1 MLRLIRNLVGTLCL
15 LTGVLLFSL
24 PDISAFWQRREAEKE
39 IQLFQKQSKDAR
51 KTDALYQKGKLYN
64 QKIFHNGQ
72 SGLIDAWSYETA
84 PSILQGIQGVFGTI
98 KIPKMKVNLPLYVG
112 ASEKNLIKGAAIL
125 GQTSLPIGGENTNC
139 VIAGHRGYQG
149 IPYFREIER
158 LKTNDKVIVTNPWE
172 TLTYRVERIKIIRP
186 EEVEEIKIQ
195 SEKEMVTLLTCHPY
209 RIHGKYRYVVYCV
222 RDQGKKLPK
231 EEVTTTKDLSFE
243 SSEWDLKRE
252 RLLRYGGM
260 ACLIFIGRSIVRRK
274 KGKKR

>member
-1 MLRLIRNLVGTLCL
+1 MFL
-15 LTGVLLFSL
+15 LLGIFLFFT
-24 PDISAFWQRREAEKE
+24 PDFLGLMQKWEAEKE

-72 SGLIDAWSYETA
+72 VGLVDAWSYETA
-84 PSILQGIQGVFGTI
+84 PSTLQGIQGVFGTI

-125 GQTSLPIGGENTNC
+125 GQTSLPMGGENTNC

-172 TLTYRVERIKIIRP
+172 TLTYRVEQIKIIRP
-186 EEVEEIKIQ
+186 GDVEEIKIQ
-195 SEKEMVTLLTCHPY
+195 SGKEMVTLLTCHPY
-209 RIHGKYRYVVYCV
+209 RTHGKYRYVVYCV

-231 EEVTTTKDLSFE
+231 EGVTTTNDTSFE
-243 SSEWDLKRE
+243 SSEWDMKRE

-260 ACLIFIGRSIVRRK
+260 ACLIFTGRNIVRRK

>member
-1 MLRLIRNLVGTLCL
+1 MFL
-15 LTGVLLFSL
+15 LLGIFLFFT
-24 PDISAFWQRREAEKE
+24 PDFLGLMQKWEAEKE

-84 PSILQGIQGVFGTI
+84 PSTLQGIQGVFGTI

-125 GQTSLPIGGENTNC
+125 GQTSLPMGGENTNC
-139 VIAGHRGYQG
+139 VIAGHRGHQG

-186 EEVEEIKIQ
+186 GEVEEIKIQ
-195 SEKEMVTLLTCHPY
+195 PGKEMITLLTCHPY
-209 RIHGKYRYVVYCV
+209 RTHGKYRYVVYCV
-222 RDQGKKLPK
+222 RDRGKKLSQ
-231 EEVTTTKDLSFE
+231 EGVTTTKDLSFE
-243 SSEWDLKRE
+243 SSGWDLKRE

-260 ACLIFIGRSIVRRK
+260 ACLIFIGRNIVRRK

>member
-1 MLRLIRNLVGTLCL
+1 MKSLRNIIGLMFL
-15 LTGVLLFSL
+15 LLGIFLFFT
-24 PDISAFWQRREAEKE
+24 PDFLGLMQKWEAEKE

-72 SGLIDAWSYETA
+72 MGLVDAWSYETA
-84 PSILQGIQGVFGTI
+84 PSTLQGIQGVFGTI

-125 GQTSLPIGGENTNC
+125 GQTSLPMGGENTNC

-172 TLTYRVERIKIIRP
+172 TLTYRVEQIKIIRP
-186 EEVEEIKIQ
+186 GEVEEIKIQ
-195 SEKEMVTLLTCHPY
+195 SGKEMVTLLTCHPY
-209 RIHGKYRYVVYCV
+209 RTHGKYRYVVYCV
-222 RDQGKKLPK
+222 RDRGKKLPK
-231 EEVTTTKDLSFE
+231 EGVTTTKDLSFE
-243 SSEWDLKRE
+243 SSGWDLKRE

-260 ACLIFIGRSIVRRK
+260 ACLIFTGRNIVRRK

>member
-1 MLRLIRNLVGTLCL
+1 MKSLRNIIGLMFL
-15 LTGVLLFSL
+15 LLGIFLFFT
-24 PDISAFWQRREAEKE
+24 PDFLGLMQKWEAEKE
-39 IQLFQKQSKDAR
+39 IQSFYTKNQDAE
-51 KTDALYQKGKLYN
+51 KIGKMYQIGKSYN
-64 QKIFHNGQ
+64 QKIFNNGQ
-72 SGLIDAWSYETA
+72 VGLVDAWSYETA
-84 PSILQGIQGVFGTI
+84 PSTLQGIQGVFGTI

-125 GQTSLPIGGENTNC
+125 GQTSLPMGGENTNC

-186 EEVEEIKIQ
+186 GDVEEIKIQ
-195 SEKEMVTLLTCHPY
+195 SGKEMVTLLTCHPY
-209 RIHGKYRYVVYCV
+209 RTHGKYRYVVYCV
-222 RDQGKKLPK
+222 RDRGKKLPK

-243 SSEWDLKRE
+243 SSGWDLKRE

-260 ACLIFIGRSIVRRK
+260 ACLIFIGRNIVRRK